1 MLRNGALPKAV
12 TPVDDDRVAIGYS
25 NGSIAVVE
33 TYDVR
38 VVPGGPA
45 FGTTVF
51 ELKEEHLMK
60 KLWSGL
66 MPTLGTKYARTRQ
79 PINSPSLARLRARCS
94 LSSSIYH
101 CQTCARR
108 NREPGNPLR
117 NAHATLHI
125 RSLRGQQDPRY
136 H

>member
-1 MLRNGALPKAV
+1 VRLLLLLQDNVLRNGALPKAV
-12 TPVDDDRVAIGYS
+12 APVDEDRVAIGYS

-66 MPTLGTKYARTRQ
+66 MPTLGTKYART
-79 PINSPSLARLRARCS
+79 PSPSLARLRACTVFTKFVDLS
-94 LSSSIYH
+94 LPDLRP
-101 CQTCARR
+101 RR
-108 NREPGNPLR
+108 
-117 NAHATLHI
+117 
-125 RSLRGQQDPRY
+125 S
-136 H
+136 

>member
-1 MLRNGALPKAV
+1 VRLLQDNVLRNGALPKAV

-66 MPTLGTKYARTRQ
+66 MPTLGTKYARTHT
-79 PINSPSLARLRARCS
+79 PSPSLARLRACTVFTKFVGLS
-94 LSSSIYH
+94 LSDLRP
-101 CQTCARR
+101 RR
-108 NREPGNPLR
+108 
-117 NAHATLHI
+117 
-125 RSLRGQQDPRY
+125 S
-136 H
+136 

>member
-1 MLRNGALPKAV
+1 VRLLLLLLLLQDNVLRNGALPKAV
-12 TPVDDDRVAIGYS
+12 APVDEDRVAIGYS

-66 MPTLGTKYARTRQ
+66 MPTLGTKYARTHTF
-79 PINSPSLARLRARCS
+79 SGAR
-94 LSSSIYH
+94 
-101 CQTCARR
+101 TCAVFTKCDNVDLLLDLRPRR
-108 NREPGNPLR
+108 
-117 NAHATLHI
+117 
-125 RSLRGQQDPRY
+125 S
-136 H
+136 